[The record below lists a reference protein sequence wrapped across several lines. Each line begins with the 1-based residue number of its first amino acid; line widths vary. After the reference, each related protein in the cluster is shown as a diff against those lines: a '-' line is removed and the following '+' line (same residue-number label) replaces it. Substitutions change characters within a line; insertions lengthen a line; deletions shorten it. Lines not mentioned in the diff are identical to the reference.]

1 MQQVFVEE
9 SQVGKE
15 YVTITG
21 YDAHHLI
28 HVVRLKIGEK
38 LRVSTTGGRNYL
50 CRVAEIG
57 DSFLQADILSDLISS
72 ELPATVLLF
81 QAIPKG
87 ERMEAVI
94 EKTVELGVSEII
106 PVSMQY
112 CVVKLTP
119 EKATAKVRRWQAI
132 AENAARQSKRSALPV
147 IREVCDFSDALQDFL
162 QCDLALLPYENE
174 RGMEATQEALAEIR
188 PGQTIG
194 IMIGPEGGFSLEE
207 VEAVEHKARCL
218 SLGKRIL
225 RTDTAAITAM
235 SLVMLELEIHSG
247 R

>member
-9 SQVGKE
+9 HQVGKE

-21 YDAHHLI
+21 ADAHHLI
-28 HVVRLKIGEK
+28 HAVRIKPGEK
-38 LRVSTTGGRNYL
+38 LRVSTAGGRNFL
-50 CRVAEIG
+50 CTIVEIG
-57 DSFLQADILSDLISS
+57 DSFLQADIVSDLIST
-72 ELPATVLLF
+72 ELPATILLF

-87 ERMEAVI
+87 DRMETVI

-112 CVVKLTP
+112 CVVRLTK
-119 EKATAKVRRWQAI
+119 EKAQSKVRRWQMI
-132 AENAARQSKRSALPV
+132 AENAARQSKRSKIPQV
-147 IREVCDFSDALQDFL
+147 REVCDFSEALHSFL
-162 QCDLALLPYENE
+162 QCDLKLFPYENE
-174 RGMEATQEALAEIR
+174 RGMEATQDALAAVK

-207 VEAVEHKARCL
+207 VQAVENKARCL

-235 SLVMLELEIHSG
+235 SAVMLALEMA
-247 R
+247 

>member
-1 MQQVFVEE
+1 MQQVFVED

-21 YDAHHLI
+21 EDAHHLI
-28 HVVRLKIGEK
+28 HVVRLKAGEK
-38 LRVSTTGGRNYL
+38 LRVSTAGGKNML

-57 DSFLQADILSDLISS
+57 DSFLQADILSDLIST

-87 ERMEAVI
+87 DRMETVI

-112 CVVKLTP
+112 CVVRLTE
-119 EKATAKVRRWQAI
+119 EKAKSKVKRWQTI
-132 AENAARQSKRSALPV
+132 AENAARQSKRSRLPV
-147 IREVCDFSDALQDFL
+147 VRDVCDFPAALDAFL
-162 QCDLALLPYENE
+162 QCDLKLFPYENE
-174 RGMEATQEALAEIR
+174 RGMEATRDALAAIR

-207 VEAVEHKARCL
+207 VAAVENKARCL

-225 RTDTAAITAM
+225 RTDTAAITSM
-235 SLVMLELEIHSG
+235 SAVMLALEMA
-247 R
+247 

>member
-1 MQQVFVEE
+1 MQQVFVEDT
-9 SQVGKE
+9 QVGKE

-21 YDAHHLI
+21 SDAHHLI
-28 HVVRLKIGEK
+28 HVVRLKVGEK

-50 CRVAEIG
+50 CSIAEIG
-57 DSFLQADILSDLISS
+57 DSFLQADIVSDLIST

-81 QAIPKG
+81 QALPKG
-87 ERMEAVI
+87 DRMENVI

-106 PVSMQY
+106 PVSMQF

-119 EKATAKVRRWQAI
+119 DKARTKVQRWQTI

-147 IREVCDFSDALQDFL
+147 IRDVCDFPSALNAFL
-162 QCDLALLPYENE
+162 QCDLALFPYENE
-174 RGMEATQEALAEIR
+174 RGMEATQDALAAIR

-207 VEAVEHKARCL
+207 VEAVEKKARCL

-235 SLVMLELEIHSG
+235 SMVMLALEMRSG

>member
-1 MQQVFVEE
+1 MQQVFVED

-21 YDAHHLI
+21 DDAHHLI

-38 LRVSTTGGRNYL
+38 LRVSTTGGKNYL
-50 CRVAEIG
+50 CIVAEIG
-57 DSFLQADILSDLISS
+57 DSFLQADIISDLIST

-87 ERMEAVI
+87 ERMETVI

-106 PVSMQY
+106 PVAMQY

-119 EKATAKVRRWQAI
+119 EKAAAKVRRWQAI
-132 AENAARQSKRSALPV
+132 AENAARQSKRSVLPV
-147 IREVCDFSDALQDFL
+147 VRSVCDFPDALHAFL
-162 QCDLALLPYENE
+162 QCDLALFPYENE
-174 RGMEATQEALAEIR
+174 RGMEATQEALKEIR
-188 PGQTIG
+188 PGQAIG

-207 VEAVEHKARCL
+207 VEAVEHKARHL

-235 SLVMLELEIHSG
+235 SLVMLELEINSG

>member
-1 MQQVFVEE
+1 MQQVFVEQE
-9 SQVGKE
+9 QVGKE

-21 YDAHHLI
+21 ADAHHLI
-28 HVVRLKIGEK
+28 HAVRIRVGEK
-38 LRVSTTGGRNYL
+38 LRVSAPDGKNYL
-50 CRVAEIG
+50 CAVAEIG
-57 DSFLQADILSDLISS
+57 DSFLQADIVSDLVST
-72 ELPATVLLF
+72 ELPARILLF

-87 ERMEAVI
+87 DRMETII

-112 CVVKLTP
+112 CVVRLTK
-119 EKATAKVRRWQAI
+119 EKGESKVRRWQAI

-147 IREVCDFSDALQDFL
+147 VRGVLSFPEALDSFL
-162 QCDLALLPYENE
+162 QCDLKLFPYENE
-174 RGMEATQEALAEIR
+174 RGMEGTRDALSAVR

-207 VEAVEHKARCL
+207 VAAVEKKARSL

-225 RTDTAAITAM
+225 RTDTAAITAV
-235 SLVMLELEIHSG
+235 SAVMLALEMA
-247 R
+247 